1 MTFYMIRLK
10 MDNSI
15 YIGKSNPIY
24 ALVSDEYIK
33 IIKGSSIECIL
44 KGPFMCKEKH
54 AKIWTNTKAVKTF
67 VTRCKMSKEDT
78 FSQYEI
84 EIHEDGKVSVL
95 GLDDFIKELVKE
107 V

>member
-15 YIGKSNPIY
+15 YIGKSNPTY

-67 VTRCKMSKEDT
+67 VTRCRRSNEDT
-78 FSQYEI
+78 FSRYEI
-84 EIHEDGKVSVL
+84 EIHEDSKGTVL
-95 GLDDFIKELVKE
+95 GLDDFISTLVKE
-107 V
+107 I